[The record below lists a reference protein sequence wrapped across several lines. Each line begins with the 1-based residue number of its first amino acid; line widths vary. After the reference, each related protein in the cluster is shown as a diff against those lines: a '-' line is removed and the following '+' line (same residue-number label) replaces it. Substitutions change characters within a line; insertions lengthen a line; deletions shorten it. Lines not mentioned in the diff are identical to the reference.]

1 MNDSRKHQVS
11 RAKRSK
17 LRSISSSTRWG
28 TETQVNILV
37 YSMGDEV
44 DDILR
49 SFLLSE
55 EDVKKYNVKVK
66 FDGQFTKC
74 RNVIYKCAKL
84 NQL

>member
-1 MNDSRKHQVS
+1 
-11 RAKRSK
+11 
-17 LRSISSSTRWG
+17 
-28 TETQVNILV
+28 
-37 YSMGDEV
+37 MGDEV